1 MRERDAAAALAHAD
15 GLGAKVRQR
24 SQWYGR
30 FLVLYSVAAF
40 FVVLVIG
47 LNPGPVGAIAS
58 MAIWAPAL
66 TGLVVYAFKQPVTR
80 AGFTRRHLL
89 IIGSW
94 TALYLAV
101 LFPGTAW
108 FEGNLAWW
116 LPGALVVAIPG
127 LIGAYVEVRR

>member
-1 MRERDAAAALAHAD
+1 MTKRDAVAALAHAD
-15 GLGAKVRQR
+15 LLGAKVRR
-24 SQWYGR
+24 HSQWYAR
-30 FLVLYSVAAF
+30 FLVLYSVAALL
-40 FVVLVIG
+40 VVLLIG
-47 LNPGPVGAIAS
+47 LYPGPVGAIAS

-66 TGLVVYAFKQPVTR
+66 TGLSIYAVKQPVTR

-101 LFPGTAW
+101 LFLGTAW
-108 FEGNLAWW
+108 FEGDLAWW
-116 LPGALVVAIPG
+116 LPGALVVALPG